1 MCYCNMWNCN
11 SFYDHEEL
19 YHWSFA
25 ANMTM
30 KRPLSRHKELD
41 DKPMR
46 APHPVYQVVISSMT
60 PPFYFVKPLYTQ
72 ILPKLLD
79 LPICDL

>member
-11 SFYDHEEL
+11 SFYDHEEV

-25 ANMTM
+25 ANM
-30 KRPLSRHKELD
+30 KWPLSRHKELD

-72 ILPKLLD
+72 ILPKLLV
-79 LPICDL
+79 